1 MTNLTLADK
10 LLSSCESLFRQNILS
25 KAQYHSC
32 IQNIAGS
39 DTRRQIKVTEENLFS
54 SSRSKKEGKYNEF
67 IKSVEDVMNET
78 FKKYEMS
85 TTTDSEKR
93 EYERV
98 LVQLTV
104 LMNNIID
111 WIQDVSLKRYSV
123 KESSDYE
130 SLLFYYNKIDTNRKE
145 IDTVEKQI
153 LTLKERDLT
162 QNEKKELRKRD
173 YKSSRNVTIALVV
186 FNIITIVII
195 FLFYFI

>member
-10 LLSSCESLFRQNILS
+10 LLSSCESLFRKNVLS

-32 IQNIAGS
+32 IQSIAGS
-39 DTRRQIKVTEENLFS
+39 DTRRQIKVTEDKLFS
-54 SSRSKKEGKYNEF
+54 SSRSQKQGKYNEF
-67 IKSVEDVMNET
+67 LKSVEDVLNET
-78 FKKYEMS
+78 FKKHAAATSRADKEKYEA
-85 TTTDSEKR
+85 
-93 EYERV
+93 V
-98 LVQLTV
+98 LVQLTI

-111 WIQDVSLKRYSV
+111 WIQGVSLKRYSV

-145 IDTVEKQI
+145 INKVEKQI
-153 LTLKERDLT
+153 TTLKERDLT
-162 QNEKKELRKRD
+162 QDEKKELRKRD
-173 YKSSRNVTIALVV
+173 YKSSRNVTIALIV

>member
-10 LLSSCESLFRQNILS
+10 LLSSCERLFRKNVLS

-32 IQNIAGS
+32 IQSIAGS
-39 DTRRQIKVTEENLFS
+39 DTRRQIKVTEDKLFS
-54 SSRSKKEGKYNEF
+54 SSRSQKQGKYNEF
-67 IKSVEDVMNET
+67 LKSVEDVLNET
-78 FKKYEMS
+78 FKKHAAATSRADKEKYEA
-85 TTTDSEKR
+85 
-93 EYERV
+93 V
-98 LVQLTV
+98 LVQLTI

-111 WIQDVSLKRYSV
+111 WIQGVSLKRYSV

-145 IDTVEKQI
+145 INKVEKQI
-153 LTLKERDLT
+153 TTLKERDLT
-162 QNEKKELRKRD
+162 QDEKKELRKRD
-173 YKSSRNVTIALVV
+173 YKSSRNVTIALIV

>member
-10 LLSSCESLFRQNILS
+10 LLSSCESLFRKNVLS
-25 KAQYHSC
+25 KQQYHSC

-39 DTRRQIKVTEENLFS
+39 DTRKQIKVTEDNLFS
-54 SSRSKKEGKYNEF
+54 SSRSQKEGKYNSF
-67 IKSVEDVMNET
+67 LKSVEDVLNET
-78 FKKYEMS
+78 FTKYEAS
-85 TTTDSEKR
+85 TNDNEKNK
-93 EYERV
+93 YENV
-98 LVQLTV
+98 LVQLSI

-111 WIQDVSLKRYSV
+111 WIQEVSLKRYSA

-145 IDTVEKQI
+145 INKVEKQI

-162 QNEKKELRKRD
+162 QDEKKELRKSD
-173 YKSSRNVTIALVV
+173 YKFSRNVTIALVV

>member
-10 LLSSCESLFRQNILS
+10 LLSSCESLFRKSILT

-32 IQNIAGS
+32 IQSIAGS
-39 DTRRQIKVTEENLFS
+39 DTRKQIKVTEDNIFS
-54 SSRSKKEGKYNEF
+54 SSRSQKEGKYNDF
-67 IKSVEDVMNET
+67 LKSVEDVLNET
-78 FKKYEMS
+78 FKKYEAATS
-85 TTTDSEKR
+85 DAEKKN
-93 EYERV
+93 YEEV
-98 LVQLTV
+98 LVQLSI
-104 LMNNIID
+104 LMNNIIE
-111 WIQDVSLKRYSV
+111 WIQDVSLKRYRV

-130 SLLFYYNKIDTNRKE
+130 SLLFYYNKIETNRKE
-145 IDTVEKQI
+145 IDTVEKQM

>member
-10 LLSSCESLFRQNILS
+10 LLSSCESLFRKNILT

-32 IQNIAGS
+32 IQSIAGS
-39 DTRRQIKVTEENLFS
+39 DTRRQIKVTEDNIFS
-54 SSRSKKEGKYNEF
+54 TSRSQKEVKYNDF
-67 IKSVEDVMNET
+67 LKSVENVLNET
-78 FKKYEMS
+78 FKKYEAATS
-85 TTTDSEKR
+85 DIEKKK
-93 EYERV
+93 YEEV
-98 LVQLTV
+98 LVQLSI
-104 LMNNIID
+104 LMNNIIE
-111 WIQDVSLKRYSV
+111 WIQDVSLKRYKV

-130 SLLFYYNKIDTNRKE
+130 SLLFYYNKIETNRKE
-145 IDTVEKQI
+145 IDTVEKQM

>member
-10 LLSSCESLFRQNILS
+10 LLSSCESLFRKNVLS

-32 IQNIAGS
+32 IQSIAGS
-39 DTRRQIKVTEENLFS
+39 DTRRQIKVTEDKLFS
-54 SSRSKKEGKYNEF
+54 SSRSQKQGKYNEF
-67 IKSVEDVMNET
+67 LKSVEDVLNET
-78 FKKYEMS
+78 FKKHEAATSKADKEKYEA
-85 TTTDSEKR
+85 
-93 EYERV
+93 V
-98 LVQLTV
+98 LVQLTI

-111 WIQDVSLKRYSV
+111 WIQGVSLKRYSV

-145 IDTVEKQI
+145 INKVEKQI
-153 LTLKERDLT
+153 TTLKERDLT
-162 QNEKKELRKRD
+162 QDEKKELRKRD
-173 YKSSRNVTIALVV
+173 YKSSRNVTIALIV